1 MTRANLDWL
10 ADPAPGGY
18 PGWRGSTRRS
28 VRYTGRTSL
37 TVAMSCP
44 RVEHHTVYR
53 VPIDQ
58 TDGDRPSREGIY
70 PDPGEYRGR
79 PQLLYRATLPP
90 LRECCGFFSFFLFT
104 GSFVLYRFGRIC
116 NLGLLP
122 FTV

>member
-37 TVAMSCP
+37 TVAMSCR
-44 RVEHHTVYR
+44 RVERHTGFLLVR
-53 VPIDQ
+53 IDQ
-58 TDGDRPSREGIY
+58 TDADRPSREGLY

-79 PQLLYRATLPP
+79 PQLLYPKAML
-90 LRECCGFFSFFLFT
+90 CIF
-104 GSFVLYRFGRIC
+104 
-116 NLGLLP
+116 
-122 FTV
+122 